1 MARIRKDLDGSVVV
15 AGRVLKAG
23 DQIPDGAR
31 VGGHLVEGGKAVGV
45 SVADSV
51 PVGDCLDGCKLV
63 TPLTPDETAE
73 ADALGIPTDVHPE
86 RVRGAL
92 LGYQVGVE
100 SVSRPED
107 ISDAVTGDETGE
119 ENEGEEANTGED
131 ASETLEVLP
140 VEPVAKRGPGRPKKT
155 A

>member
-1 MARIRKDLDGSVVV
+1 MVRIRKDLDGSVVV

-31 VGGHLVEGGKAVGV
+31 VGGHLVEGGKAVGAP
-45 SVADSV
+45 VAETV

-63 TPLTPDETAE
+63 TPLTPAEIAE

-92 LGYQVGVE
+92 LGYRVGAE
-100 SVSRPED
+100 SASTVVD
-107 ISDAVTGDETGE
+107 VSDAVTGE
-119 ENEGEEANTGED
+119 EPREEHERSDAHSGED
-131 ASETLEVLP
+131 AAETLDVLP
-140 VEPVAKRGPGRPKKT
+140 SEPVVKRGPGRPKKT